1 MTFVFLFLTYFI
13 LYNRIE
19 VQYLSW
25 LIIGIVNF
33 KKKKKKAQHEN
44 CEFHFYWGIY
54 QGL

>member
-13 LYNRIE
+13 LYNRLE

-33 KKKKKKAQHEN
+33 KKKKKSTT
-44 CEFHFYWGIY
+44 
-54 QGL
+54 